1 MSNKKDLWA
10 RITRDLES
18 SLSASEFDTWFANT
32 TLKNLDR
39 EKAII
44 EVPNRFVATWLRD
57 NYLTKIQDSFKS
69 NLHII
74 PEIHFTHEA
83 EQATSHPREYRPIK
97 NSGVG
102 TTHNLNPLL
111 TFNTFITGKSNRLA
125 YSSALSVARQSA
137 ANYNPLYIFSELS
150 LGKTHLLNA
159 IGNEILSNNPAAN
172 VRYLPANLFSSD
184 LMSAIRDGKLRNF
197 RRDYRN
203 FDLLLLDDIQLLAAS
218 EISQLEL
225 ISLFN
230 RFYESN
236 RQMVIAGSHPAAQIQ
251 NLIPKLTS
259 RLEWGLLSEISI
271 PEQKTKTR
279 ILRQK
284 AKDLN
289 LDLPEDVVFF
299 LANSSNNLKTL
310 EEILSLLRTR
320 SSLYQG
326 QIDMSTVNSL
336 ISKSKAREI
345 IPLNDIQKVIT
356 AKFNVSL
363 TQLLSAQKKRKFSY
377 PRQLGMYLSRHL
389 TDLSL
394 KEIGDSFGKKDHS
407 TVIYAIRR
415 IEKYVK
421 DGKTEVVDDMNELL
435 RLLEG
440 QL

>member
-10 RITRDLES
+10 RITKDLKS
-18 SLSASEFDTWFANT
+18 SLSPSEFDTWIANT
-32 TLKNLDR
+32 TLRNLDR
-39 EKAII
+39 EKALI
-44 EVPNRFVATWLRD
+44 EVPNRFVATWLQD
-57 NYLTKIQDSFKS
+57 NYLTKIQDSFKA
-69 NLHII
+69 NLHFI
-74 PEIHFTHEA
+74 PEIHFTHTPEC
-83 EQATSHPREYRPIK
+83 ATRQTPQYKPIDS
-97 NSGVG
+97 SGLG
-102 TTHNLNPLL
+102 ISHNLNPLL
-111 TFNTFITGKSNRLA
+111 TFDTFITGKSNRLA
-125 YSSALSVARQSA
+125 YSSALSVVRQSA

-172 VRYLPANLFSSD
+172 VKYLPADLFSSD
-184 LMSAIRDGKLRNF
+184 LMNAIRDGKLRRF
-197 RRDYRN
+197 RKEYRN
-203 FDLLLLDDIQLLAAS
+203 LDLLLLDDIQLLAAS

-230 RFYESN
+230 RFYQSN
-236 RQMVIAGSHPAAQIQ
+236 KQMVITGSQPATQIQ

-271 PEQKTKTR
+271 PEQKIKIN

-310 EEILSLLRTR
+310 DEHLSQLQTR

-326 QIDMSTVNSL
+326 QIDMSTVKSI
-336 ISKSKAREI
+336 ISKRKAQKI
-345 IPLNDIQKVIT
+345 IPLNDIQKLIA
-356 AKFNVSL
+356 AKFNISV
-363 TQLLSAQKKRKFSY
+363 TQLLSDQKKRRFSY

-389 TDLSL
+389 SDLSL

-421 DGKTEVVDDMNELL
+421 DGKTEVLDDMDELL
-435 RLLEG
+435 KLMDA